1 MVDHH
6 HRDRENK
13 IKTAAIEQPATYLR
27 GHNSPRTY
35 MAYCVSLPPRPL
47 QAEGMGNLANANFQ
61 GAAAEQ
67 TRLEIFHTW
76 SREQPPPPL
85 LTSLLTIKSICQVP
99 GRVQYSRVA
108 VACSPQDIGG
118 THAGANWSPAAG
130 QGEKRRGFGPA
141 PYRW

>member
-85 LTSLLTIKSICQVP
+85 LTSLLTIKME
-99 GRVQYSRVA
+99 GRS
-108 VACSPQDIGG
+108 
-118 THAGANWSPAAG
+118 
-130 QGEKRRGFGPA
+130 GEWPLPFLCNGIAKRCIT
-141 PYRW
+141 